1 MKIKMTEGVGCGSDE
16 VILPLRME
24 EPILPAT
31 TQLTE
36 IVTAFI
42 ASGLKASV
50 DSPTKEERRQ

>member
-1 MKIKMTEGVGCGSDE
+1 MTEGVGCGSDE